1 MPDTTEL
8 LLLVS
13 MSRLG
18 IAIIFK
24 KPGEL
29 DIAGNQNQIEYYTL
43 YRVTER

>member
-1 MPDTTEL
+1 MLDTTEL

-13 MSRLG
+13 MSRLS

-29 DIAGNQNQIEYYTL
+29 DITGNQNQIEYYNL
-43 YRVTER
+43 